1 MSGDGTASVEGVGEG
16 AAVEA
21 LRRAAK
27 RSRVAF
33 PLVLMVL
40 GVLWSVAMSATTSAS
55 AWQTVL
61 SVAVFAVVFGPAWW
75 FLAMPVWVRRPPESL
90 VRGVVVSEKLGELHV
105 RCTDDVVVIAR
116 SGVTS
121 RLTKG
126 DGVWLS
132 QPHRRSAAVVVL
144 GPEGT
149 PTVVAATPRRL

>member
-1 MSGDGTASVEGVGEG
+1 MSADGTASVEGAGEG

-21 LRRAAK
+21 LHRAA
-27 RSRVAF
+27 RRHRLAL

-55 AWQTVL
+55 FWQTVL
-61 SVAVFAVVFGPAWW
+61 SVVVFAVVFGPAWW
-75 FLAMPVWVRRPPESL
+75 FLATPRWVRRPPDSL

-105 RCTDDVVVIAR
+105 RCEDDVVAIAR

-126 DGVWLS
+126 DCVWLS
-132 QPHRRSAAVVVL
+132 QPQGRSAAVVVR
-144 GPEGT
+144 GSEGT
-149 PTVVAATPRRL
+149 PTVVAASPRRL